1 MTVEVTTSTATR
13 FGNGTTQVFDF
24 PFRVQTAASVKV
36 YSVVNG
42 VKIPLTLGTYTTAI
56 NPNGVGGLVTITPAP
71 LVGVRL
77 LIARETDVTQEVS
90 VSAQTRY
97 DPAVAEFVWDKLTML
112 MQELLLVAA
121 PSEIDLIGEFLGP
134 WSTAHAYVVGD
145 RIFEPVSGNGYQCI
159 LAHISGV
166 FNTDLSAGRWGI
178 YVQRGA
184 SGAGTG
190 DMLSAQNL
198 NDLASKTAALVNL
211 GGTTIGTGVFK
222 AVDKTAARIALGIAD
237 AQVGQDRIIN
247 SDFFIWQRAL
257 SGTDNGYIA
266 ADRWANFFVGGTVTQ
281 SRQNHPAGTIFG
293 ASCPAFFLRQGVT
306 GQSLLTHFAATV
318 QRIEDV
324 RTYAGQTITV
334 LGWAKRNSGTGNV
347 AIEVVQNFGSGGSPS
362 AEVTGIGSSQITLT
376 GAWTPFAVTIN
387 VPSIAGKILGTTGNS
402 FLGLQFWTSAGS
414 TFSARTASLGL
425 QTIEVDLFGIH
436 IRPGLW
442 TAADAA
448 LYVPREQEAELARCQ
463 RYFEIGTFL
472 IQIPAVG
479 TAAVG
484 GQFVESKRGVPAIAT
499 NFGANFG
506 FNTGSITPQA
516 ISPHSI
522 GFNGVSTAVGG
533 FCFINWAADS
543 EL

>member
-13 FGNGTTQVFDF
+13 FGNGATQVFDF

-36 YSVVNG
+36 YSVVSG
-42 VKIPLTLGTYTTAI
+42 VKIPLTPGTYTTAI
-56 NPNGVGGLVTITPAP
+56 NSNGVGGLVTITPAP
-71 LVGVRL
+71 LAGVRL

-121 PSEIDLIGEFLGP
+121 PSEVDLIGEFLGP
-134 WSTAHAYVVGD
+134 WSTAQAYVVGD

-159 LAHISGV
+159 LAHVSGV
-166 FNTDLSAGRWGI
+166 FTTDLSAGRWSI

-184 SGAGTG
+184 SGVGTG
-190 DMLSAQNL
+190 DMLSSQNL
-198 NDLASKTAALVNL
+198 NDLANKTAALANL
-211 GGTTIGTGVFK
+211 GGTAIGNGVFK

-237 AQVGQDRIIN
+237 SQVGQDRIIN
-247 SDFFIWQRAL
+247 GDFSVWQRATF
-257 SGTDNGYIA
+257 GTGNGYVA
-266 ADRWANFFVGGTVTQ
+266 ADRWANFFGGGTITQ

-293 ASCPAFFLRQGVT
+293 ASCPAFFLRQDVT
-306 GQSLLTHFAATV
+306 GQSLSTHFAATT

-387 VPSIAGKILGTTGNS
+387 VPSIAGKTLGTTGNS

-414 TFSARTASLGL
+414 TFSARAASIGL

-436 IRPGLW
+436 IRPGVW

-448 LYVPREQEAELARCQ
+448 LYVPRDVGTELAMCQ
-463 RYFEIGTFL
+463 RYYETGIFL
-472 IQIPAVG
+472 LQSPSVG

-484 GQFVESKRGVPAIAT
+484 GQFSVPKRVGPTIAT
-499 NFGANFG
+499 NLGFNGN
-506 FNTGSITPQA
+506 FNTGSIAPQNV
-516 ISPHSI
+516 SHSSI
-522 GFNGVSTAVGG
+522 GFNGFATANGG
-533 FCFINWAADS
+533 YCFINWSADA
-543 EL
+543 EI